1 MLSTNFSLHWRKL
14 DFQPILEAKCVE
26 RCNQN
31 RGGSYKLG
39 SGVFCLLAS
48 PFSYIYI
55 LYIYIDGAEA
65 YLSQDSREVNANLSE
80 RVTFAEASMKAV
92 QSKTL
97 CWKENALTAVVRT

>member
-1 MLSTNFSLHWRKL
+1 MRRTMQPESGRKL
-14 DFQPILEAKCVE
+14 QTGFRGFLFACQPL
-26 RCNQN
+26 
-31 RGGSYKLG
+31 
-39 SGVFCLLAS
+39 F
-48 PFSYIYI
+48 
-55 LYIYIDGAEA
+55 DGAEA